1 MEYRAKGIDLIEYV
15 RENRATL
22 ATLERSV
29 DERMHAAYA
38 SAAPAAAPAAPA
50 ARPQPNPY
58 GDAALPRAVAP
69 ALPRA
74 TPPEALP
81 ATLERLAPPAA
92 ADEVGQEEGAP
103 PPVVEPGPDVDMRE

>member
-38 SAAPAAAPAAPA
+38 SAAPAAAPAA
-50 ARPQPNPY
+50 RPPPNPY

-92 ADEVGQEEGAP
+92 ADEVGEEEGAP